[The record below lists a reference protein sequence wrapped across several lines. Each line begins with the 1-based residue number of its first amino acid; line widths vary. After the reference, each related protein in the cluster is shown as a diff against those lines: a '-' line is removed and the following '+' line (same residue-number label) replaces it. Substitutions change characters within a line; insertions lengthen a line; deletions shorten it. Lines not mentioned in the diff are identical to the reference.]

1 MAPLEE
7 KAKETGRIIGQ
18 SNEYQE
24 VKRANEALSADREA
38 STLLRQMEQL
48 RVDAQKMI
56 ERGEE
61 PTPEMEKQLDSLL
74 TKVQVNPIYQR
85 AVVSQDNF
93 DKLMMKVNNWIGEGI
108 KSGAVSPII
117 TLG

>member
-93 DKLMMKVNNWIGEGI
+93 DKLMMKVNNWILEGI
-108 KSGAVSPII
+108 QTGAQSRII